1 MPFAPDHDGWV
12 LLNPGPACT
21 SPRVQQAMLRG
32 DLCHRE
38 DEFSDLL
45 LGLQRKLRLALG
57 LPSTYGVVLVTG
69 SGTAA
74 MEMAVISAIRPGRS
88 LAVVNNGVYGAR
100 LVAIVRAH
108 GIAVAEVSAPWT
120 ALPRIEE
127 LERLLA
133 SRDDIDAVAAVHHET
148 TTGLLNPVA
157 EIGAAARRAGVP
169 FILDAISSM
178 GGDPL
183 DVQAV
188 GADLV
193 LGSANKGFH
202 GLPGLSFVYLSPTAR
217 ERVAAV
223 PPRSLYLH
231 LGTYLAAEERGDTPF
246 TPAVQVCYALD
257 EALDELAERGVPA
270 RIADYAARAAL
281 VREGI
286 AALGLEEYL
295 PPDAPRSNALTAIRL
310 PYGLSY
316 DALHD
321 RLKEQGY
328 VIYAGQGGL
337 ATEMFRVAT
346 MGELSL
352 STLRDFLTALGHVL
366 EDTRHAAGVDTPP
379 PRGAS
384 LTLPRSHRDPA
395 AVPWTAPGRR
405 Q

>member
-1 MPFAPDHDGWV
+1 MPFAPGHDGWV

-38 DEFSDLL
+38 DEFSALL
-45 LGLQRKLRLALG
+45 LGLQRKLRLTLD

-74 MEMAVISAIRPGRS
+74 MEMAVISAIRPGRA

-100 LVAIVRAH
+100 LVAIARAY
-108 GIAVAEVSAPWT
+108 GIAVAEAPASWMET
-120 ALPRIEE
+120 PSIEA

-202 GLPGLSFVYLSPTAR
+202 GLPGLSFVYLSPAAR

-231 LGTYLAAEERGDTPF
+231 LGTYLAAEEHGDTPF

-257 EALDELAERGVPA
+257 AALDELAERGGVPA

-286 AALGLEEYL
+286 AALGLEQYL
-295 PPDAPRSNALTAIRL
+295 PADAPRSNALTAIRL

-352 STLRDFLTALGHVL
+352 STLRDFLATLGHVL
-366 EDTRHAAGVDTPP
+366 ADTRPASISLHPAGHP
-379 PRGAS
+379 
-384 LTLPRSHRDPA
+384 
-395 AVPWTAPGRR
+395 
-405 Q
+405 

>member
-1 MPFAPDHDGWV
+1 MPFAPGHNRWV

-21 SPRVQQAMLRG
+21 SQRVQQALLRG

-45 LGLQRKLRLALG
+45 LGLQRKLRLALD
-57 LPSTYGVVLVTG
+57 LPVSYGVVLVTG

-74 MEMAVISAIRPGRS
+74 MEMAVVSAIRPGRT

-100 LVAIVRAH
+100 LVAIARAH

-120 ALPRIEE
+120 ATPSIEE
-127 LERLLA
+127 LEWLLA

-157 EIGAAARRAGVP
+157 QISAAARRAGVP

-202 GLPGLSFVYLSPTAR
+202 GLPGVSFVYLSPAAR
-217 ERVAAV
+217 ERVAET

-231 LGTYLAAEERGDTPF
+231 LGTYLEAEERGDTPF

-257 EALDELAERGVPA
+257 EALDELAERGGVPA

-286 AALGLEEYL
+286 TALGLEQYL
-295 PPDAPRSNALTAIRL
+295 PPEAPRSNALTAIRL
-310 PYGLSY
+310 PHGLSY
-316 DALHD
+316 DRLHD

-352 STLRDFLTALGHVL
+352 STLRDFLATLGRVL
-366 EDTRHAAGVDTPP
+366 EARPISAALRPVGHP
-379 PRGAS
+379 
-384 LTLPRSHRDPA
+384 
-395 AVPWTAPGRR
+395 
-405 Q
+405 